1 MTMSIPNVWICSV
14 ESISYALLRQ
24 KTKYALKHS
33 ILVMVLPTLM
43 EFTGEDEADEED
55 KYEDDSDFE

>member
-1 MTMSIPNVWICSV
+1 MTMSIPNVWICSI

-24 KTKYALKHS
+24 KTKWVLKHS

-43 EFTGEDEADEED
+43 EFKGEVEDDEED
-55 KYEDDSDFE
+55 KDEDDSDFE